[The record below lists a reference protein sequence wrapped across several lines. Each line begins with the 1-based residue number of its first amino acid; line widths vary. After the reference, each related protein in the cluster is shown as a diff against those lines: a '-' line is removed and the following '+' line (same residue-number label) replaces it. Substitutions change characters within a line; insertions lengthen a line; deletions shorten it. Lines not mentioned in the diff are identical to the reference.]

1 MEKILNNLPRII
13 FFSENDEI
21 VASIARTETTD
32 VDREEGIEYDDELG
46 VYREYDEIK
55 YEDEDGLCTDRGYEY
70 WKVKKDSPYNIESPN
85 FQLPKDAIVLD
96 VDDPKIDVNKIIDEY
111 ERTFGDEIWEQGF

>member
-32 VDREEGIEYDDELG
+32 VDREEGIEYNDELG
-46 VYREYDEIK
+46 IYREYDEIK
-55 YEDEDGLCTDRGYEY
+55 YEDEGGLCTDREYEC
-70 WKVKKDSPYNIESPN
+70 WKVEEDSPYNIESPN

-96 VDDPKIDVNKIIDEY
+96 VDDPKIDVNKIIDAS
-111 ERTFGDEIWEQGF
+111 